1 MFSRLNNFNY
11 LIKATLPFSLIPQKK
26 FPSPPPRQKNRCTN
40 RYAQKKE
47 NNNRKKLKKILILLS
62 LRFLSRQIFFNPLGS
77 LSITKVPTEPSQSP
91 SRMNGFLY
99 RGISQGNSFP
109 FTSSTGINT
118 PSTLAQPFLS
128 VISKVSM
135 RHIG

>member
-1 MFSRLNNFNY
+1 MKSCLNNFNY
-11 LIKATLPFSLIPQKK
+11 LIKATPPFSLIPQRK
-26 FPSPPPRQKNRCTN
+26 FLPQKNRCTN

-118 PSTLAQPFLS
+118 TLAQPFLS